1 MTIMP
6 PLRRPGHVS
15 IAERG
20 VTEGTRAHYAPDS
33 APSAFSQG
41 RTGSPGPGGR
51 ESQEEAGTHFH
62 DCLSPA
68 PRHSYLPV
76 PTSQFPAFSCVC
88 LVAFNCLF
96 TYF

>member
-1 MTIMP
+1 MDVMTIMP

-41 RTGSPGPGGR
+41 RTGSPGPGGG
-51 ESQEEAGTHFH
+51 ESQGGGGDPLPRLSLPSPEAQ
-62 DCLSPA
+62 LSACP
-68 PRHSYLPV
+68 HLPV
-76 PTSQFPAFSCVC
+76 PSFLLCVSGH
-88 LVAFNCLF
+88 F
-96 TYF
+96 